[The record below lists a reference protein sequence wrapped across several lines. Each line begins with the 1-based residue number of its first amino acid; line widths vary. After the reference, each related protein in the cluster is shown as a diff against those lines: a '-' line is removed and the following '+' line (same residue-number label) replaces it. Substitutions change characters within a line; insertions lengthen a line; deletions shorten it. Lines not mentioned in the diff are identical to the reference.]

1 MITLKA
7 LCQCFNGENESK
19 QLRVVSPNHK
29 NTPICLEFRFP
40 DGVSYTDNNAITDDN
55 GEIMYLLPREV
66 LYQNGK
72 VSAQATITLPD
83 GTIEKSAMI
92 TFAVNQSIN
101 ADDDFSILM
110 YGNRLYPRGGN
121 VLRLVGD
128 NDRYIIKFVG
138 TENLGEVFAIFS
150 RDNKTSKPI
159 LLNDDGSVN
168 IPLWVLKRGSF
179 EVGLYAEGFA
189 TTPLEIIVDE
199 SIIEQHG
206 ETIEDPEP
214 SLVDQ
219 LLNKVNNIKYIKS
232 CRVDSG
238 RLIVVLNDDSEIDAG
253 FIISADELSSIQSD
267 WDQNDDSSPDYM
279 KNRTHYKEV
288 DSDGNIIYHTLDNK
302 YLNLDNEVNSD
313 SGNPVTSKA
322 VRKAIDEET
331 EKILSDGYINGSS
344 LEGSSISRDK
354 LDSQLEETL
363 KLADSAMQP
372 SVYDPQGLNTD
383 VFKYAKERAD
393 EVQEDFKEIKDEI
406 ADAYKL
412 SEDAT
417 YENLGDAVRGAV
429 ELAKSAAEE
438 MLENHKSFTISIVDS
453 LPDVGESNT
462 FYLIQKQSGNG
473 YDKYWY
479 VTKSDGSQQWDM
491 FGASSTIV
499 IDTLPESGD
508 EDVDYILNS
517 PTGYMYYKW
526 IDDSWKVIGGDF
538 YTKSE
543 IDALILGVKDG
554 VETNT
559 NDIKN
564 NADSISEITQSL
576 ENIKTDIQA
585 NASNIQNNESA
596 LSDLSQ
602 VVADIQ
608 RDIDSIDGSGGSYYA
623 TYGKDTISGVQ
634 KDNVFTLYECKN
646 GAESVKSQF
655 VIEGGEG
662 GSGGSYRVA
671 YGKTVVD
678 GELKDNVFT
687 LYETI
692 DGVETVKNQFVI
704 EGGGGGS
711 TTAKTEITLKKV
723 TPSPIII
730 STNGKAEIEIDYS
743 SVDKNGETYDAIYTW
758 TKDSKVLETGALVQ
772 GKKKFDLTKYIALGT
787 QKLVLT
793 VVDDTG
799 NSDSQTWT
807 VQQVDM
813 RIKSS
818 FNDNNTFPIGR
829 SVAYT
834 YTPYGA
840 IDKIVHFVLDGVED
854 TITISSS
861 GTPLSYTIPP
871 QSHGSHSFEVW
882 MTSANDPNLK
892 TEHLYYDI
900 IWFDSG
906 LTEPII
912 SCIYRNDFY
921 GTVDARQY
929 DTTSIKYTVYDP
941 TTDSPIV
948 KRYADGELVNTDTLT
963 KPTNEWK
970 FKSDKIGEHTLIIEV
985 GDNTE
990 DGGWIVRD
998 SVTIVMNINPLGIDV
1013 TPITANLEVDFNPI
1027 GITNNSSNRVW
1038 SNDKYHMTVSD
1049 NFDWINGGYRTDE
1062 NGDTYFL
1069 VKAGTEAVLHYNI
1082 FSGDNTSSPSAF
1094 GAEMKIIFMTEN
1106 VQKANAVWLKSV
1118 EQSNNSVV
1126 GIQMGVHEGWLKT
1139 NTASNVDVVGDNDSS
1154 FVAATNTYLYMPYS
1168 EEDIIE
1174 MDINIDP
1181 IDREASNP
1189 QAFVMA
1195 YEDGVPSK
1203 AFVYGSSDRFYHFE
1217 PKPITIGSNDC
1228 DVRIYRLKIYSSSLS
1243 TEDVM
1248 KNFIADSRD
1257 STTMLQ
1263 RYDRNSIYYDR
1274 ETDTYTPYSSG
1285 GILDPEKLAPIVPN
1299 VKVLMLET
1307 DHFTTSKKDFV
1318 KAQLRCIH
1326 AVGGDKYSGDSY
1338 YDNWLFEDGWHAGRT
1353 PCPLYIE
1360 IYINELRKKTGML
1373 KCKSEWK
1380 LLCKSN
1386 NTRNA

>member
-238 RLIVVLNDDSEIDAG
+238 RLIVILNDDSEIDAG

-322 VRKAIDEET
+322 VR
-331 EKILSDGYINGSS
+331 
-344 LEGSSISRDK
+344 
-354 LDSQLEETL
+354 
-363 KLADSAMQP
+363 
-372 SVYDPQGLNTD
+372 
-383 VFKYAKERAD
+383 
-393 EVQEDFKEIKDEI
+393 
-406 ADAYKL
+406 
-412 SEDAT
+412 
-417 YENLGDAVRGAV
+417 DAVRGAV

-623 TYGKDTISGVQ
+623 TYGKDTVSGVQ

-655 VIEGGEG
+655 VIEGGES

-730 STNGKAEIEIDYS
+730 STNGKAEIEIEYS

-793 VVDDTG
+793 IVDDTG

-900 IWFDSG
+900 IWYDST
-906 LTEPII
+906 LSDPII

-921 GTVDARQY
+921 GVVDARQY
-929 DTTSIKYTVYDP
+929 DTTTIEYTVYDP
-941 TTDSPIV
+941 TTESPTV
-948 KRYADGELVNTDTLT
+948 KRYADGELVNTDTLS
-963 KPTNEWK
+963 KQTNEWK
-970 FKSDKIGEHTLIIEV
+970 FKSDKIGEHTLVIEV

-990 DGGWIVRD
+990 DGDWIVRA
-998 SVTIVMNINPLGIDV
+998 SVTIKININPLGIDV

-1027 GITNNSSNRVW
+1027 GITNNSANRVW
-1038 SNDKYHMTVSD
+1038 SNEKYHMTVSD

-1082 FSGDNTSSPSAF
+1082 FSGDDTSSPSVF
-1094 GAEMKIIFMTEN
+1094 GSEMKIIFKTEN
-1106 VQKANAVWLKSV
+1106 VQNINAVWLSSV
-1118 EQSNNSVV
+1118 ENNV
-1126 GIQMGVHEGWLKT
+1126 GIQLGVHNGWLKT
-1139 NTASNVDVVGDNDSS
+1139 NTASNADIVGDTESD
-1154 FVAATNTYLYMPYS
+1154 FIAATNTYLYMPYS

-1181 IDREASNP
+1181 IDKDATKPS
-1189 QAFVMA
+1189 AFVMA

-1203 AFVYGSSDRFYHFE
+1203 AFVYGTSDRFYHYE
-1217 PKPITIGSNDC
+1217 PKPITIGSSDC

-1285 GILDPEKLAPIVPN
+1285 GILDPEKLAPMIPN

-1307 DHFTTSKKDFV
+1307 DHFTTSKKNFV
-1318 KAQLRCIH
+1318 KSKLRCIH
-1326 AVGGDKYSGDSY
+1326 ASGGDKYSGDSY
-1338 YDNWLFEDGWHAGRT
+1338 YDNWLFENGWHAGRT
-1353 PCPLYIE
+1353 TCPLCIE

>member
-1 MITLKA
+1 MT
-7 LCQCFNGENESK
+7 
-19 QLRVVSPNHK
+19 
-29 NTPICLEFRFP
+29 
-40 DGVSYTDNNAITDDN
+40 
-55 GEIMYLLPREV
+55 
-66 LYQNGK
+66 
-72 VSAQATITLPD
+72 
-83 GTIEKSAMI
+83 
-92 TFAVNQSIN
+92 
-101 ADDDFSILM
+101 
-110 YGNRLYPRGGN
+110 
-121 VLRLVGD
+121 
-128 NDRYIIKFVG
+128 NDS
-138 TENLGEVFAIFS
+138 N
-150 RDNKTSKPI
+150 
-159 LLNDDGSVN
+159 
-168 IPLWVLKRGSF
+168 
-179 EVGLYAEGFA
+179 
-189 TTPLEIIVDE
+189 
-199 SIIEQHG
+199 
-206 ETIEDPEP
+206 
-214 SLVDQ
+214 
-219 LLNKVNNIKYIKS
+219 
-232 CRVDSG
+232 
-238 RLIVVLNDDSEIDAG
+238 
-253 FIISADELSSIQSD
+253 
-267 WDQNDDSSPDYM
+267 
-279 KNRTHYKEV
+279 
-288 DSDGNIIYHTLDNK
+288 
-302 YLNLDNEVNSD
+302 
-313 SGNPVTSKA
+313 
-322 VRKAIDEET
+322 
-331 EKILSDGYINGSS
+331 
-344 LEGSSISRDK
+344 
-354 LDSQLEETL
+354 
-363 KLADSAMQP
+363 
-372 SVYDPQGLNTD
+372 
-383 VFKYAKERAD
+383 ERAG
-393 EVQEDFKEIKDEI
+393 
-406 ADAYKL
+406 L
-412 SEDAT
+412 
-417 YENLGDAVRGAV
+417 
-429 ELAKSAAEE
+429 
-438 MLENHKSFTISIVDS
+438 
-453 LPDVGESNT
+453 
-462 FYLIQKQSGNG
+462 
-473 YDKYWY
+473 
-479 VTKSDGSQQWDM
+479 
-491 FGASSTIV
+491 
-499 IDTLPESGD
+499 
-508 EDVDYILNS
+508 
-517 PTGYMYYKW
+517 
-526 IDDSWKVIGGDF
+526 
-538 YTKSE
+538 
-543 IDALILGVKDG
+543 
-554 VETNT
+554 
-559 NDIKN
+559 
-564 NADSISEITQSL
+564 
-576 ENIKTDIQA
+576 
-585 NASNIQNNESA
+585 
-596 LSDLSQ
+596 
-602 VVADIQ
+602 
-608 RDIDSIDGSGGSYYA
+608 
-623 TYGKDTISGVQ
+623 
-634 KDNVFTLYECKN
+634 
-646 GAESVKSQF
+646 
-655 VIEGGEG
+655 EGGEG

-687 LYETI
+687 LYETV

-882 MTSANDPNLK
+882 MTSASDPNLK

-900 IWFDSG
+900 IWYDST
-906 LTEPII
+906 LSNPII
-912 SCIYRNDFY
+912 SCIYRSDFY

-929 DTTSIKYTVYDP
+929 DTTTIEYTVYDP
-941 TTDSPIV
+941 TTESPTV
-948 KRYADGELVNTDTLT
+948 KRYADGELVNTDTLS
-963 KPTNEWK
+963 KQTNEWK
-970 FKSDKIGEHTLIIEV
+970 FKSDKIGEHTLVIEV

-990 DGGWIVRD
+990 DGDWIVRA
-998 SVTIVMNINPLGIDV
+998 SVTIKININPLGIDV

-1027 GITNNSSNRVW
+1027 GITNNSANRVW
-1038 SNDKYHMTVSD
+1038 SNEKYHMTVSD
-1049 NFDWINGGYRTDE
+1049 NFDWINGGYKTDE

-1082 FSGDNTSSPSAF
+1082 FSGDDTSSPSVF
-1094 GAEMKIIFMTEN
+1094 GSEMKIIFKTEN
-1106 VQKANAVWLKSV
+1106 VQNINAVWLSSV
-1118 EQSNNSVV
+1118 ENNV
-1126 GIQMGVHEGWLKT
+1126 GIQLGVHNGWLKT
-1139 NTASNVDVVGDNDSS
+1139 NTASNADIVGDTESD
-1154 FVAATNTYLYMPYS
+1154 FIAATNTYLYMPYS

-1181 IDREASNP
+1181 IDKDATKPS
-1189 QAFVMA
+1189 AFVMA

-1203 AFVYGSSDRFYHFE
+1203 AFVYGTSDRFYHYE
-1217 PKPITIGSNDC
+1217 PKPITIGSSDC

-1285 GILDPEKLAPIVPN
+1285 GILDPEKLAPMIPN

-1307 DHFTTSKKDFV
+1307 DHFTTSKKNFV
-1318 KAQLRCIH
+1318 KSKLRCIH
-1326 AVGGDKYSGDSY
+1326 ASGGDKYSGDSY
-1338 YDNWLFEDGWHAGRT
+1338 YDNWLFENGWHAGRT
-1353 PCPLYIE
+1353 TCPLCIE

>member
-1 MITLKA
+1 MAKKYIDKVGFSYLWGKIKTQIDTKANSSDLKA
-7 LCQCFNGENESK
+7 VATSGKYEDLIG
-19 QLRVVSPNHK
+19 V
-29 NTPICLEFRFP
+29 PII
-40 DGVSYTDNNAITDDN
+40 DKSISSISDDN
-55 GEIMYLLPREV
+55 
-66 LYQNGK
+66 
-72 VSAQATITLPD
+72 
-83 GTIEKSAMI
+83 
-92 TFAVNQSIN
+92 
-101 ADDDFSILM
+101 
-110 YGNRLYPRGGN
+110 
-121 VLRLVGD
+121 
-128 NDRYIIKFVG
+128 
-138 TENLGEVFAIFS
+138 
-150 RDNKTSKPI
+150 
-159 LLNDDGSVN
+159 SV
-168 IPLWVLKRGSF
+168 
-179 EVGLYAEGFA
+179 
-189 TTPLEIIVDE
+189 
-199 SIIEQHG
+199 
-206 ETIEDPEP
+206 P
-214 SLVDQ
+214 S
-219 LLNKVNNIKYIKS
+219 
-232 CRVDSG
+232 
-238 RLIVVLNDDSEIDAG
+238 
-253 FIISADELSSIQSD
+253 
-267 WDQNDDSSPDYM
+267 
-279 KNRTHYKEV
+279 
-288 DSDGNIIYHTLDNK
+288 
-302 YLNLDNEVNSD
+302 
-313 SGNPVTSKA
+313 SKA
-322 VRKAIDEET
+322 VYD
-331 EKILSDGYINGSS
+331 
-344 LEGSSISRDK
+344 
-354 LDSQLEETL
+354 
-363 KLADSAMQP
+363 AMQ
-372 SVYDPQGLNTD
+372 
-383 VFKYAKERAD
+383 
-393 EVQEDFKEIKDEI
+393 
-406 ADAYKL
+406 
-412 SEDAT
+412 
-417 YENLGDAVRGAV
+417 
-429 ELAKSAAEE
+429 
-438 MLENHKSFTISIVDS
+438 
-453 LPDVGESNT
+453 
-462 FYLIQKQSGNG
+462 
-473 YDKYWY
+473 
-479 VTKSDGSQQWDM
+479 
-491 FGASSTIV
+491 
-499 IDTLPESGD
+499 
-508 EDVDYILNS
+508 
-517 PTGYMYYKW
+517 
-526 IDDSWKVIGGDF
+526 
-538 YTKSE
+538 
-543 IDALILGVKDG
+543 
-554 VETNT
+554 
-559 NDIKN
+559 
-564 NADSISEITQSL
+564 
-576 ENIKTDIQA
+576 
-585 NASNIQNNESA
+585 
-596 LSDLSQ
+596 
-602 VVADIQ
+602 
-608 RDIDSIDGSGGSYYA
+608 SIDGYAYYA

-655 VIEGGEG
+655 VIESGEG

-687 LYETI
+687 LYETV

-711 TTAKTEITLKKV
+711 TTSKTEITLKKV

-730 STNGKAEIEIDYS
+730 STNGKAEIEIEYS

-772 GKKKFDLTKYIALGT
+772 GNKKFDLTKYIALGT

-900 IWFDSG
+900 IWYDST
-906 LTEPII
+906 LSDPII
-912 SCIYRNDFY
+912 SCIYRSDFY

-929 DTTSIKYTVYDP
+929 DTTTIEYTVYDP
-941 TTDSPIV
+941 TTESPTV
-948 KRYADGELVNTDTLT
+948 KRYADGELVNTDTLS
-963 KPTNEWK
+963 KQTNEWK
-970 FKSDKIGEHTLIIEV
+970 FKSDKIGEHTLVIEV

-990 DGGWIVRD
+990 DGDWIIRA
-998 SVTIVMNINPLGIDV
+998 SVTIKININPLGIDV

-1027 GITNNSSNRVW
+1027 GITNNSANRVW
-1038 SNDKYHMTVSD
+1038 SNEKYHMTVSD
-1049 NFDWINGGYRTDE
+1049 NFDWINGGYKTDE

-1082 FSGDNTSSPSAF
+1082 FSGDDTSSPSVF
-1094 GAEMKIIFMTEN
+1094 GSEMKIIFKTEN
-1106 VQKANAVWLKSV
+1106 VQNINAVWLSSV
-1118 EQSNNSVV
+1118 ENNV
-1126 GIQMGVHEGWLKT
+1126 GIQLGVHNGWLKT
-1139 NTASNVDVVGDNDSS
+1139 NTASNADIVGDTESD
-1154 FVAATNTYLYMPYS
+1154 FIAATNTYLYMPYS

-1181 IDREASNP
+1181 IDKDATKPS
-1189 QAFVMA
+1189 AFVMA

-1203 AFVYGSSDRFYHFE
+1203 AFVYGTSDRFYHYE
-1217 PKPITIGSNDC
+1217 PKPITIGSSDC

-1285 GILDPEKLAPIVPN
+1285 GILDPEKLAPMIPN

-1307 DHFTTSKKDFV
+1307 DHFTTSKKNFV
-1318 KAQLRCIH
+1318 KSKLRCIH
-1326 AVGGDKYSGDSY
+1326 ASGGDKYSGDSY
-1338 YDNWLFEDGWHAGRT
+1338 YDNWLFENGWHAGRT
-1353 PCPLYIE
+1353 PCPLCIE